1 VKIVLRLLVLLK
13 PFIGWVALSIL
24 LGTATIAASIGLLGT
39 SAYLIARAAEQPSIS
54 VLQVAIVGVRFFGIS
69 RGVFRYLERLVSHS
83 VNFRLLAQLRV
94 SFYKALEPLAPARIM
109 TAQSGDLLSRAAS
122 DIDTLENFYVRAVAP
137 PVIAM
142 VIVSGAALFTGHYHP
157 ILGLILAAGL
167 LTAGIFIP
175 LIVRLLSSGPGR
187 ASVDQR
193 GRLRAVIVE
202 SIQGM
207 PDLLANDRSADYLD
221 DITTLSAGF
230 GRVQKWIAWSGG
242 LSSSLIVFVSGITLW
257 LVLWVA
263 IPMVQEGVFSGISL
277 AVLAL
282 ISMASFEAVI
292 PLGQVAQHFDSS
304 LQAARRLFDLVDADP
319 EIIEGVKLCQ
329 TNRKLS
335 LNIRGLSF
343 RYVPDRAPVLN
354 LINLDLPIGKRMAV
368 VGPSGSGKTTLI
380 NILLRFWDFQ
390 DGEIILGDC
399 DIRQMKLADVRRVFG
414 VVSQATFIFSGTL
427 RSNLLLANPEAN
439 DVQLWQALEYA
450 GLANYVSSLPL
461 QLDTWTG
468 ERGVLM
474 SGGERQRL
482 AIARCLLK
490 DASIY
495 LLDEP
500 TANLDAISEQR
511 LLRTIDAITRD
522 RSLLWITHS
531 LAGLEMVDEVV
542 VMNEGRIVQRGRHK
556 ELVAQSGLYKNMWII
571 QNRIMIDLP
580 GTSDAPSTL

>member
-1 VKIVLRLLVLLK
+1 
-13 PFIGWVALSIL
+13 
-24 LGTATIAASIGLLGT
+24 
-39 SAYLIARAAEQPSIS
+39 

-137 PVIAM
+137 PVIAIL
-142 VIVSGAALFTGHYHP
+142 IVSGAALFTGHYHP

-187 ASVDQR
+187 ASIDQR
-193 GRLRAVIVE
+193 GRLRAAIVE

-263 IPMVQEGVFSGISL
+263 IPMVHEGVFSGISL

-511 LLRTIDAITRD
+511 LLKTIDAITRD

-580 GTSDAPSTL
+580 GTSDVPSTL